1 MERFLYS
8 ALFLVLVFNAP
19 VVCQNKWQTA
29 DKATKRLPPVDFP
42 QLPKKIVKALQ
53 ERGCKIPQAY
63 LNPKPHNV
71 IHGRFAKPNQNDWA
85 VLCSKNRV
93 SSVLIFWGGSTTS
106 VLEILKS
113 PDKNWLQGIG
123 DEKIGFSRAI
133 HPVNKKYILEHYKSY
148 GGTKP
153 PPILYE
159 GIDEGFVGK
168 ASTIHY
174 FYRGKWLRLQGAD

>member
-19 VVCQNKWQTA
+19 VVCQNEWQTA

-85 VLCSKNRV
+85 VLCSKSRV
-93 SSVLIFWGGSTTS
+93 TSVLIFWGGSTTS
-106 VLEILKS
+106 VSEILKS
-113 PDKNWLQGIG
+113 RDSNWGGIKENKLYG
-123 DEKIGFSRAI
+123 YSRVISA
-133 HPVNKKYILEHYKSY
+133 VNKKYIVDHYKAY
-148 GGTKP
+148 NGPKP
-153 PPILYE
+153 PPIDHE
-159 GIDEGFVGK
+159 GIDEGYLEK

-174 FYRGKWLRLQGAD
+174 FYRGKWLQLQGAD